1 MSAKLRPG
9 RGFVVICLLGLAF
22 ILYTRLI
29 PFDFTWD
36 GRIPFE
42 RLTWRPLTLR
52 DVPLN
57 ILLFVPFGFGLA
69 GVLARHGR
77 PKARG
82 HVLAAAILL
91 SATLEAIQM
100 FLPERVPSL
109 ADVSANALGALLG
122 YGLFRAWSMD
132 FGRALE
138 RYATRRNLLAGLAL
152 YALGVALLTA
162 YLYRSVQLSN
172 WDASFP
178 LVVGNE
184 AVGKRQ
190 WSGWVGSLAL
200 EAGTSGGSGLF
211 IDYDLKGDAPF
222 EEVHQY
228 PAAPPLEWREG
239 PVTPQDD
246 EGITV
251 GPGEWLATGD
261 PVMEFSSTARDTDA
275 FGIEMDVASA
285 DPGQRGPAR
294 IASISADAERRNVT
308 IGQEFDALIIRLRT
322 PAAGE
327 NGQKPEL
334 IVPGVFAGSA
344 AREIIVHYDAPM
356 LWVEVDGE
364 EYSLSLAPGAAFFP
378 GFMTENRWT
387 ITLDGNPRRYD
398 LAYWGLV
405 IVLGAV
411 LFGGAAAARR
421 LARTAG

>member
-1 MSAKLRPG
+1 MSAKLRPDL
-9 RGFVVICLLGLAF
+9 GFVVICLLGLAF

-52 DVPLN
+52 AVPLN
-57 ILLFVPFGFGLA
+57 ILRFVTFGFGLA

-91 SATLEAIQM
+91 SAALEAIQM

-122 YGLFRAWSMD
+122 YGLFRAWSMG

-138 RYATRRNLLAGLAL
+138 QYATRRNLLAGLAL

-190 WSGWVGSLAL
+190 WSGRVDAL
-200 EAGTSGGSGLF
+200 TLEVKPGGSTIF
-211 IDYDLKGDAPF
+211 FADYDLAGETPYHNRF
-222 EEVHQY
+222 GGPV
-228 PAAPPLEWREG
+228 PSLEWREG
-239 PVTPQDD
+239 PTTPQ
-246 EGITV
+246 EGQGVTV
-251 GPGEWLATGD
+251 GPGEWLAT
-261 PVMEFSSTARDTDA
+261 TAAFDNFTEAARRADT
-275 FGIEMDVASA
+275 FTINTTVASA
-285 DPGQRGPAR
+285 DPRQRGPAR
-294 IASISADAERRNVT
+294 IVSVSADAERRNVT

-334 IVPGVFAGSA
+334 IVPGVFAGSE

-356 LWVEVDGE
+356 LWVGVDGE

-378 GFMTENRWT
+378 GFMTENSWT

-405 IVLGAV
+405 IGLGAV
-411 LFGGAAAARR
+411 LFGGPAAAKR